1 MLCRASVSAVAR
13 KSLIDMLAISE
24 SIPKLFTREKK
35 SRSNQRTAIVD
46 IGSNSIRLVV
56 YQGPARV
63 PAILFNEKVM
73 AGLGKELATTG
84 AIADDS
90 MALAVRGLERFRHLC
105 DDMAVDNI
113 KSFATAAVRDASN
126 GKDLL
131 KVASQIGFDVMVLD
145 GEEEAE
151 LTALG
156 VISAIPDA
164 KGIVGDLGG
173 GSLELALVE
182 NGKVLDK
189 YSFPL
194 GVLRVA
200 DLRAKGK
207 DKLKRQ
213 VRKMLKK
220 TGWEKDGQQLP
231 FYLVGGSWR
240 SLARLDMY
248 DSGYPLRVIHHYEMQ
263 PQRARRLVSQLAR
276 MSRDKLKAVPG
287 LSTSRIP
294 TLNDAAWLLS
304 LLVRHFDS
312 SKMVVS
318 AYGVREGMLFQS
330 ISKAEAK
337 RDPLLLATEDSG
349 SAQARFPANSK
360 LLGKWI
366 AEIFSDDP
374 PEWQRIRQAACNLGD
389 VAWRANPNFRAER
402 GLVMG
407 LHGNWVGITGPER
420 EMLGQALYTS
430 FGGGANI
437 FAGGGKLASEEAT
450 QRAICWGLA
459 MRLGQRLSGGTRNP
473 LEQTRIR
480 KSGDRLELVMAGDL
494 THLYGDAVAKRH
506 GNLANK
512 LNLESAMVSE

>member
-1 MLCRASVSAVAR
+1 MTDVLVQKGILAQSVQAKKR
-13 KSLIDMLAISE
+13 Q
-24 SIPKLFTREKK
+24 SIR
-35 SRSNQRTAIVD
+35 RTAIVD

-73 AGLGKELATTG
+73 AGLGKELSTTG
-84 AIADDS
+84 AIGKDS
-90 MALAVRGLERFRHLC
+90 MALAVRGLKRFHRLC
-105 DDMAVDNI
+105 MEMEVDRI

-131 KVASQIGFDVMVLD
+131 KAAREIGFDVVVLQ

-151 LTALG
+151 SAALG
-156 VISAIPDA
+156 VISGIPDA

-173 GSLELALVE
+173 GSLELALVDQ
-182 NGKVLDK
+182 GKVLERF
-189 YSFPL
+189 SFPL

-200 DLRAKGK
+200 DLRAKGQ
-207 DKLKRQ
+207 DALKGQ

-220 TGWEKDGQQLP
+220 TGWEKQAQGLP

-240 SLARLDMY
+240 SLARLDMF
-248 DSGYPLRVIHHYEMQ
+248 DSHYPLPVIHNYEME
-263 PQRARRLVSQLAR
+263 PRRAQRLVSRLAQLN
-276 MSRDKLKAVPG
+276 RDKLKTVPG

-294 TLNDAAWLLS
+294 TLKDAAWLLS
-304 LLVRHFDS
+304 MLVRYLNS

-318 AYGVREGMLFQS
+318 AYGVREGLLFQNL
-330 ISKAEAK
+330 SKQEAA
-337 RDPLLLATEDSG
+337 RDPLLLATEDAG
-349 SAQARFPANSK
+349 TAQARFPANSK

-374 PEWQRIRQAACNLGD
+374 SEWHRIRQAACNLGD

-402 GLVMG
+402 GLEMG

-430 FGGGANI
+430 FGGGNDI
-437 FAGGGKLASEEAT
+437 FPGGGQLASEQAT
-450 QRAICWGLA
+450 KRAISWGLA

-473 LEQTRIR
+473 LEQTHIR
-480 KSGDRLELVMAGDL
+480 KTGKKLELTIAGDL
-494 THLYGDAVAKRH
+494 IHLYGDAVAKRH
-506 GNLANK
+506 GHLANI
-512 LNLESAMVSE
+512 LGLEPVMTGV